1 MRIFRKT
8 AIREASFLQTL
19 SACALK
25 ESALSIFRPK
35 SETQSTFAKAF
46 RLVPKI
52 TNASCWILGANLF
65 PVTVRTLVLDSLV
78 RVPLRNLRP
87 SVIYSVPFD
96 RIVQRAHLKAIEN
109 TKMAKFEAPGIKE

>member
-35 SETQSTFAKAF
+35 SETQSTFANAF

-52 TNASCWILGANLF
+52 KKKCQTIQF
-65 PVTVRTLVLDSLV
+65 LV
-78 RVPLRNLRP
+78 
-87 SVIYSVPFD
+87 
-96 RIVQRAHLKAIEN
+96 
-109 TKMAKFEAPGIKE
+109 

>member
-65 PVTVRTLVLDSLV
+65 PVTVRTLVLDSL
-78 RVPLRNLRP
+78 RGKRELIRHGPLLDFP
-87 SVIYSVPFD
+87 EGG
-96 RIVQRAHLKAIEN
+96 LE
-109 TKMAKFEAPGIKE
+109 

>member
-8 AIREASFLQTL
+8 AIREARFLQTL

-52 TNASCWILGANLF
+52 TIF
-65 PVTVRTLVLDSLV
+65 VLLDPG
-78 RVPLRNLRP
+78 RQPLP
-87 SVIYSVPFD
+87 CD
-96 RIVQRAHLKAIEN
+96 CEN
-109 TKMAKFEAPGIKE
+109 FGFGFI